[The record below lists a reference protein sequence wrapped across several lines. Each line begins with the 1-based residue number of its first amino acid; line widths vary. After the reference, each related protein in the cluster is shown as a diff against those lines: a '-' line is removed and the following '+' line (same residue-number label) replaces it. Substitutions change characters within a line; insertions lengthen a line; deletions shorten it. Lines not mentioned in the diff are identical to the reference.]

1 MTVAI
6 VGVGNLGKALVES
19 LLASSYRS
27 EDVLLIER
35 AEADRSQLSAR
46 YGCRVEAE
54 FPESVRLGS
63 GDVIVLTVKPQDSEA
78 ACSSLRPHISPE
90 VVVLSCMAGV
100 PCSALVSWLG
110 TPKVVRAMPNLG
122 AARRESASAVYI
134 PAGLTDEEIRH
145 ISAIIDSCGKGW
157 RVDREELIDVA
168 TAVAGSGPA
177 YLCWLAEQLENVAV
191 ESGFAAHDAHALV
204 LQTFKG
210 AVSVLEESAERFSE
224 LRKRVTSPNGTTA
237 AALSVL
243 DERVA
248 AEHVRDAVRAAL
260 RRAKELSSSRS

>member
-1 MTVAI
+1 MTVAL

-19 LLASSYRS
+19 LLAASYRS
-27 EDVLLIER
+27 EDVILIER
-35 AEADRSQLSAR
+35 AESDRAQLSSR

-63 GDVIVLTVKPQDSEA
+63 GDVIVLTVKPQDAEV
-78 ACSSLRPHISPE
+78 ACLSLKPHVSAD

-100 PCSALVSWLG
+100 PCEKLMMLLG
-110 TPKVVRAMPNLG
+110 TRKVVRAMPNLG
-122 AARRESASAVYI
+122 AARRESASALYI
-134 PAGLTDEEIRH
+134 PDSLSNEEVQH
-145 ISAIIDSCGKGW
+145 VLSIIDSCGKGW

-191 ESGFAAHDAHALV
+191 ESGFSPHDSHALV

-210 AVSVLEESAERFSE
+210 AVSVLEQSSERFSE
-224 LRKRVTSPNGTTA
+224 LRERVTSPNGTTA
-237 AALSVL
+237 AAISVL

-248 AEHVRDAVRAAL
+248 AHHVRDAVRAAL
-260 RRAKELSSSRS
+260 RRARELGS